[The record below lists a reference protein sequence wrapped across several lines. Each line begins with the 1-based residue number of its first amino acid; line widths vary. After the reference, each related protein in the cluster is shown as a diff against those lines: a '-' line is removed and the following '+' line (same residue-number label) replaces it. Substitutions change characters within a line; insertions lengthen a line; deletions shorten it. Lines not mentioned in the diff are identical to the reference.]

1 MAKIN
6 DPGFGYK
13 SNNKATRLVNNDGS
27 FNMKHVNRNFSV
39 AELYSYLIH
48 VSWGKFFAFVFIGY
62 TLVNLLFA
70 TVYYYIGIEQ
80 LTLVKTNSS
89 QDFINAFFF
98 SSQTLTTLGYG
109 AISPVGNATGF
120 VSSFE
125 ALIGLLSFS
134 FFTGLLYGRF
144 SKPKAAIRF
153 SETMVLR
160 PFKGKR
166 ALMFRLMNKRKNI
179 MIEPG
184 INVTMAVNSTDA
196 NGEFKRQF
204 FELVLERKQI
214 TYMPTTWTIVHE
226 IDEDS
231 PLYQYTDAEIGVLQA
246 ELFLLIEYYED
257 AFSQNVYQ
265 MHSYDFN
272 AVEIGKRFVPAY
284 YFDGLGN
291 GILDHNKLSETEDM

>member
-13 SNNKATRLVNNDGS
+13 SNNKAKRLVNNDGS
-27 FNMKHVNRNFSV
+27 FNMKHVNGNFSV
-39 AELYSYLIH
+39 TELYSYLIH
-48 VSWGKFFAFVFIGY
+48 VSWGKFFFFVFIGY

-70 TVYYYIGIEQ
+70 TVYYSIGIEQ
-80 LTLVKTNSS
+80 LTLVRTTSS

-109 AISPVGNATGF
+109 AISPVGNAAGF

-134 FFTGLLYGRF
+134 FFTGLIYGRF

-184 INVTMAVNSTDA
+184 INVTMAVNSTDT
-196 NGEFKRQF
+196 NGTFKREF
-204 FELVLERKQI
+204 FELTLERKQI
-214 TYMPTTWTIVHE
+214 MYLPTTWTIVHE
-226 IDEDS
+226 IDENS
-231 PLYQYTDAEIGVLQA
+231 PLYQYTDSEIEALQA

-272 AVEIGKRFVPAY
+272 TVEIGKRFVPAY
-284 YFDGLGN
+284 YFDELGN
-291 GILDHNKLSETEDM
+291 AVLDHNKLSETESV